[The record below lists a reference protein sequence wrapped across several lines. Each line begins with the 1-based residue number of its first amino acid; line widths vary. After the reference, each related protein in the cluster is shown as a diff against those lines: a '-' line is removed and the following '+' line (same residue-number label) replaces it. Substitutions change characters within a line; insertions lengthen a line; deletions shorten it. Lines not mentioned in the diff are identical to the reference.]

1 MEEDAARNI
10 TQQGTSPEKTPKTPL
25 ERIYGYTAAAI
36 GPYKG
41 VLTSDA
47 QDERVSDLGTKAKDL
62 LTVHLDQLDALR
74 KLLRE
79 FIVHRDGFKQYVRQV
94 KLLDERIVERETFT
108 ARFGPKERLP
118 VGSDNPQIQL
128 SLHGNISANDP
139 ETIAEALYSLGMSGS
154 PDKTIA
160 KLFRQSTEQ
169 MVELNT
175 VGVYIDPQTET
186 NKVIPRAGI
195 SFRWKNGEDRARVGG
210 IVFIGHQIH
219 SMELLKSIPL
229 PEFSQMQRTVMDLSG
244 YKPKVQR
251 LEVGK

>member
-1 MEEDAARNI
+1 MEGDAGQDI
-10 TQQGTSPEKTPKTPL
+10 TQGTSSEKAPKTPL

-36 GPYKG
+36 GPYKE

-47 QDERVSDLGTKAKDL
+47 QDEKVSDLGAKAKEL
-62 LTVHLDQLDALR
+62 LTVHLDQLDTLR
-74 KLLRE
+74 RLLRE
-79 FIVHRDGFKQYVRQV
+79 FITHRDRFKQYVRQV
-94 KLLDERIVERETFT
+94 RLLDERIFERETFT

-118 VGSDNPQIQL
+118 IGSANPQTQL

-139 ETIAEALYSLGMSGS
+139 ETIAEALYFLGMSES
-154 PDKTIA
+154 PDKAIA

-169 MVELNT
+169 MVEFNT
-175 VGVYIDPQTET
+175 VGVYIDPETEA

-210 IVFIGHQIH
+210 IVFIGHQVH

-229 PEFSQMQRTVMDLSG
+229 PEFLQMQRAVMDLSG
-244 YKPKVQR
+244 YKPKRQG
-251 LEVGK
+251 LEGGK